1 MAGKN
6 VGFPGQPLLKVP
18 WRFLDAPEP
27 VGGSEFGTP
36 TGYRDPDR
44 YQGTIASQTL
54 EHALPEGNPN
64 DG

>member
-1 MAGKN
+1 MPA
-6 VGFPGQPLLKVP
+6 PLGGWSLP
-18 WRFLDAPEP
+18 WRDDFAQANMRQ
-27 VGGSEFGTP
+27 GSEFGTP

>member
-1 MAGKN
+1 MPA
-6 VGFPGQPLLKVP
+6 PLRVP
-18 WRFLDAPEP
+18 WPNLLAPQP